1 MTLKTD
7 LLLILLFVKSLLN
20 VLSSLPN
27 FSKEEGE
34 KLNVGYLVIHVVIV
48 GKFEVLNQSSH
59 VMQTPNCLHS
69 SV

>member
-7 LLLILLFVKSLLN
+7 LLLILLFIKSLLN
-20 VLSSLPN
+20 
-27 FSKEEGE
+27 FHQIAKEEGK
-34 KLNVGYLVIHVVIV
+34 KLNAGYLLIHVVII

>member
-7 LLLILLFVKSLLN
+7 LFLILLFVKSLLN
-20 VLSSLPN
+20 VHQIAQ
-27 FSKEEGE
+27 KRKGK
-34 KLNVGYLVIHVVIV
+34 KLNAGYLLIHVVII